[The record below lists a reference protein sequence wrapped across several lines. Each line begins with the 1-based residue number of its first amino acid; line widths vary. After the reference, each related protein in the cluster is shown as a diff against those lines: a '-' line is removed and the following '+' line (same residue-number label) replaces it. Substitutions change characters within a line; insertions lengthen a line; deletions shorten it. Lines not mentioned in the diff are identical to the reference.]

1 MVKRI
6 LVGLIIVLLVGTLG
20 LFAMAWRPAIEPVAM
35 PALSSFAADLVGK
48 GELLAAAGNCASC
61 HTVNG
66 GAPYAGGRGLES
78 GFGTIYSSN
87 ISPDPAT
94 GIGRWSEAAFA
105 RALHEGVARDGSHLF
120 PAFPYDHFTKV
131 RDDDVHALYAFL
143 MTRPAVKVEAKSN
156 TLSFP
161 LNIRAL
167 QAGWKL
173 LFFNRGTFV
182 ADSGKSEEWNRG
194 AYLAEGLG
202 HCAAC
207 HTPRNRMGAE
217 KPSEAYAG
225 AIIDGWFAPALNSTP
240 TAPVPWT
247 QDELFGYLR
256 SGATALHGS
265 AAGAMSE
272 VVHDSLAKLPD
283 TDIHAIAA
291 YFADISGTASTQA
304 SVEPAVV
311 KAMAFEHRAT
321 DASDDA
327 GANLYAAACA
337 SCHYNIGAPPL
348 AVRPELALNSALS
361 APGPSNLIHVIL
373 DGIGRRDGMP
383 ILLMPGF
390 ASAMSDADI
399 ARLAAYLR
407 RTRTDQP
414 AWSDLEATVSKI
426 RGQGGA

>member
-6 LVGLIIVLLVGTLG
+6 FVGLLIVLLVGTLG
-20 LFAMAWRPAIEPVAM
+20 LFAIAWRPAIEPAAM
-35 PALSSFAADLVGK
+35 PAPSSFAADLVGK
-48 GELLAAAGNCASC
+48 GEVLAAAGNCASC
-61 HTVNG
+61 HTAKG
-66 GAPYAGGRGLES
+66 GAPYAGGLGLES
-78 GFGTIYSSN
+78 GFGTIYSTN
-87 ISPDPAT
+87 ITPDPQT
-94 GIGRWSEAAFA
+94 GIGLWSEAALA

-143 MTRPAVKVEAKSN
+143 MTRPAVKAEARAN
-156 TLSFP
+156 ALPFP
-161 LNIRAL
+161 LDIRAL

-173 LFFNRGTFV
+173 LFFKKGTYA
-182 ADSGKSEEWNRG
+182 ADSSKSEEWNRG

-217 KPSEAYAG
+217 KSGEAYAG
-225 AIIDGWFAPALNSTP
+225 AMVEGWFAPALNAAP
-240 TAPVPWT
+240 TSPVPWT

-272 VVHDSLAKLPD
+272 VVHDSLAKLTD
-283 TDIHAIAA
+283 ADIHAIAA
-291 YFADISGTASTQA
+291 YFADISGAASA
-304 SVEPAVV
+304 EAAVEPAVV
-311 KAMAFEHRAT
+311 KAMALEHRAI
-321 DASDDA
+321 DATDDA

-337 SCHYNIGAPPL
+337 SCHYNVGAPPL

-373 DGIGRRDGMP
+373 DGIGRRDGLP
-383 ILLMPGF
+383 VLLMPGF
-390 ASAMSDADI
+390 SSALSDADI
-399 ARLAAYLR
+399 AQLAAYLR

-414 AWSDLEATVSKI
+414 AWSDLEATVLKI
-426 RGQGGA
+426 RSHGGA